1 MLDLK
6 SEGAEYYDYVMN
18 YVDDI
23 IFVSIDAVGKLE
35 KIAQFTRINNG
46 NIEPPSDLLRAVL
59 VKKTVDGVN
68 LWTIPS
74 QKFVKN
80 VLDNAVEVTRS
91 KPYLVP
97 FKALTP
103 MVKCLDLRGMLLKSW
118 TTTVFITTIS

>member
-46 NIEPPSDLLRAVL
+46 NIEPPSD
-59 VKKTVDGVN
+59 
-68 LWTIPS
+68 
-74 QKFVKN
+74 
-80 VLDNAVEVTRS
+80 
-91 KPYLVP
+91 
-97 FKALTP
+97 
-103 MVKCLDLRGMLLKSW
+103 
-118 TTTVFITTIS
+118 

>member
-74 QKFVKN
+74 QKFFKD
-80 VLDNAVEVTRS
+80 VLDYAVEVTRS